1 MVFLQN
7 STLDKCSIFCNM
19 KSQVYTLLGE
29 LQFRCQRIEWQMRRL
44 VDKDAS
50 DSEIAGKS
58 AGKVGSFASF
68 KQTYLDLVYGPKVE
82 KNLEVGER
90 NRARRS
96 KSLDAFVSKR
106 NYLSHY
112 FAFEY
117 DLASDDSCKKAL
129 ARLKKVQKVVEKA
142 ENDVAADKETLQRS
156 RKSITQI
163 LNPSDFLAVLEE
175 RVVQFNSNREVAVF
189 LSSLGFSEQ
198 EILVIVDILLS
209 YEKGSWVVS
218 SSFGQRLTR
227 RLPGFKFADHQV
239 NSQGKLFDLLA
250 QKNYIELICDVTGNQ
265 KFRVLFKV

>member
-1 MVFLQN
+1 MASLW
-7 STLDKCSIFCNM
+7 SYTLDKCSIFIFM

-29 LQFRCQRIEWQMRRL
+29 LQFRCQRVEWQMRRL
-44 VDKDAS
+44 VDRDAS

-58 AGKVGSFASF
+58 AGKVGSFANF
-68 KQTYLDLVYGPKVE
+68 KQTFLDLMYGPKVE
-82 KNLEVGER
+82 KNTEVGER

-96 KSLDAFVSKR
+96 KSLDSFVSKR

-112 FAFEY
+112 FAFEF

-129 ARLKKVQKVVEKA
+129 TRLKKIQKVIEKA
-142 ENDVAADKETLQRS
+142 ENDLVADKETLQRS
-156 RKSITQI
+156 RKSLTQI

-175 RVVQFNSNREVAVF
+175 RVVQFNSNREVAVY
-189 LSSLGFSEQ
+189 LKSLGFSDD

-209 YEKGSWVVS
+209 YEKGMWVVS
-218 SSFGQRLTR
+218 SSFGQRLSKR
-227 RLPGFKFADHQV
+227 IPGFKFSEHQV

-250 QKNYIELICDVTGNQ
+250 QKNYLELVCDVTGNQ